1 MYKLFE
7 VIQNIWWRSVYMSP
21 KYAMKGICSTKADV
35 YSFGVLLLEIV
46 CGRKNNSF
54 YDVDR
59 PLNLVGYVCEIS
71 LIEFFPFSILIVVSN
86 SIKLLTGMGAM
97 E

>member
-1 MYKLFE
+1 
-7 VIQNIWWRSVYMSP
+7 MSP
-21 KYAMKGICSTKADV
+21 EYAMEGICSTKSDV

-59 PLNLVGYVCEIS
+59 PLNLIGHVCKTN
-71 LIEFFPFSILIVVSN
+71 LIEFIIYFKYYIISLNYYTRHGSYGMMVSICS
-86 SIKLLTGMGAM
+86 
-97 E
+97 